1 MRRNKSNLDVKL
13 MKSESKE
20 FIQKIIKDREF
31 RRNDYE
37 DPNTARE
44 MEQERLQQ
52 KLKLMQLEKLPK
64 VLEEV

>member
-1 MRRNKSNLDVKL
+1 MLSNN
-13 MKSESKE
+13 KE

-37 DPNTARE
+37 DPNTARD
-44 MEQERLQQ
+44 MEQERLQE